1 MRRYTG
7 ARAHSCVYVACVCVC
22 VCVLASACAFVRE
35 GRGREGRLPAFC
47 SCQVMPGDVF
57 VSTPCLISPTDA
69 SFRRCA
75 RSRKA

>member
-1 MRRYTG
+1 MRLYTG
-7 ARAHSCVYVACVCVC
+7 ARAHTRVYVLCGESVCLRVR
-22 VCVLASACAFVRE
+22 ACAFVWE
-35 GRGREGRLPAFC
+35 GRGREGRLSAFC

-75 RSRKA
+75 RSAKA